1 MASAHCAAKA
11 RPDSDWPACTKT
23 GRPCGLPG
31 TLSGPRVRMYLP
43 SKWMGRICDASRNWP
58 RSEEHT
64 SELQSPCN
72 LVCRLLLEKTDNI
85 RRSCSRSHAAARP
98 HSADIA
104 LALPTADILRPSP
117 VSRVIIGIVLHY
129 WVTAVCAYCYSRL

>member
-72 LVCRLLLEKTDNI
+72 LVCRLLLEKTNNVREKSRHLLQTASWP
-85 RRSCSRSHAAARP
+85 RRAKAEGFPDAALLLRVARAP
-98 HSADIA
+98 AQH
-104 LALPTADILRPSP
+104 PT
-117 VSRVIIGIVLHY
+117 V
-129 WVTAVCAYCYSRL
+129 